1 MADEDIVSQYRQ
13 VLASV
18 PLPRTPRDFND
29 KRPSAARLFSTNLY
43 ERREQFAVYRSR
55 CSSMW
60 EAELPAGVS
69 AAAGF
74 PAEYMTCN
82 LGEIILNSGWVSPH
96 TRTRLSGRSRRSP
109 LDHWWLVR
117 SRSGEAW
124 FEAGDRQIHA
134 SNYDALSLALPR
146 AAFAAVADRLDT
158 LCMTILAGNLTGLL
172 ADHLS
177 SLERRLAGMSAEEI
191 VAAGGATVEM
201 ISAYVQPS
209 PDRLHEARP
218 AIEAVLFERARAYIE
233 ADLGNPE
240 LTPELLMQTLCVS
253 RSNLYRTFEHVGGI
267 SRFIQRCRLL
277 AARDAL
283 VAGRGGR
290 VQDLAYRYGFTR
302 GSDFA
307 RAFRREFGMSPR
319 EIRDVER
326 K

>member
-1 MADEDIVSQYRQ
+1 
-13 VLASV
+13 
-18 PLPRTPRDFND
+18 
-29 KRPSAARLFSTNLY
+29 
-43 ERREQFAVYRSR
+43 
-55 CSSMW
+55 
-60 EAELPAGVS
+60 VS

-82 LGEIILNSGWVSPH
+82 LGEIILSSGWVSPH
-96 TRTRLSGRSRRSP
+96 TRTRLAGRSRRSP

-134 SNYDALSLALPR
+134 RPGDIYLFSADQDFRGRMSNYDALSLALPR
-146 AAFAAVADRLDT
+146 AAFAAVADRLDM
-158 LCMTILAGNLTGLL
+158 LCMTILAGNLAGLL

-191 VAAGGATVEM
+191 VAAGRATVEM

-233 ADLGNPE
+233 ANLGNPE
-240 LTPELLMQTLCVS
+240 LAPELLMQTLRAS
-253 RSNLYRTFEHVGGI
+253 RSNLYRAFEHVGGI

-277 AARDAL
+277 ATRDAL

-290 VQDLAYRYGFTR
+290 VQDVAYRYGFTR